1 MRTLKKITIILLT
14 TTALIG
20 TTYASAQTDSAAT
33 NSSPQQSK
41 KTMRAQNRQLAKS
54 VRHALTHTKNLVS
67 SGITVLA
74 RGGVVVLDGTVPNDD
89 QIQRA
94 ADATSGVPGVRSVKN
109 NLVVRE
115 GGN

>member
-1 MRTLKKITIILLT
+1 
-14 TTALIG
+14 
-20 TTYASAQTDSAAT
+20 
-33 NSSPQQSK
+33 
-41 KTMRAQNRQLAKS
+41 
-54 VRHALTHTKNLVS
+54 
-67 SGITVLA
+67 
-74 RGGVVVLDGTVPNDD
+74 VLDGTVPNDD